1 MAAATGS
8 ALCWLEAAAV
18 RAAQESLGWPGGG
31 RADRS
36 RGRSAALVRACK
48 DRLSRVVAAERG
60 HDLNVCPV
68 HDHSYWEW
76 SFECRFVVP

>member
-36 RGRSAALVRACK
+36 RGRSAALVRACE
-48 DRLSRVVAAERG
+48 DRLSRVVAA
-60 HDLNVCPV
+60 
-68 HDHSYWEW
+68 
-76 SFECRFVVP
+76 